1 MPNKN
6 VTGPLC
12 GLLALIFGFVSV
24 ASLLLGVRLAFW
36 ICLLL
41 CLTTLVV
48 FARLRFTEFVNF
60 FTSRQ
65 ARYGANVALSL
76 VGVIGIAVFVN
87 AIVAQR
93 FDKRADLT
101 REQLYTL
108 SEQTRKIL
116 KSLTIEIRVT
126 TFLSEN
132 IPTADRQ
139 RTKEMLELYQR
150 ETEFLTVF
158 HANPQ
163 IDIQLVEKYN
173 ILRDG
178 TIIFETKDNTPAKQ
192 GQIQQERREKVTTLE
207 EQKFT
212 SAILKLIR
220 NETKKIY
227 FLVGHEEHDV
237 DDFTPTGYSE
247 VKTELEN
254 QNYAAVSL
262 SLLTQPAVP
271 ADCEVL
277 VIAGPKNAL
286 TRHEIGLVSKYLHG
300 EGGHQNGKLL
310 LLLDPSIVAG
320 TPRVPKPLED
330 VNNGLVQ
337 LMKKWGIA
345 IGNDVVVDR
354 ANFLFELGP
363 TAPFPGFEPHN
374 ITRFAMQAL
383 IPFPVTRSVA
393 PREDRKTTLSVKP
406 LAKTISPTGVSW
418 GETQREADGTFNT
431 DSYTPG
437 VDTPGPVSIA
447 VAAEQKA
454 ETQLTK
460 TRIVVFGDS
469 DFATNYFFRQANR
482 DLFLA
487 TINWLTLEEDLI
499 AIRPIDLR
507 QQALRQ
513 MAVQD
518 MRLVQTTSVFLI
530 PLIVFIAGLV
540 VWWHR
545 REGGSA

>member
-1 MPNKN
+1 MPSKN

-24 ASLLLGVRLAFW
+24 ASLLLGAKLPFW

-41 CLTTLVV
+41 CLTALAV
-48 FARLRFTEFVNF
+48 FARLRFADFVNF
-60 FTSRQ
+60 FISRQ
-65 ARYGANVALSL
+65 ARYGANVALSI
-76 VGVIGIAVFVN
+76 VGVIGISVFVN

-93 FDKRADLT
+93 FNTRADLT
-101 REQLYTL
+101 TDRLYTL

-116 KSLTIEIRVT
+116 KALNIEIRVT
-126 TFLSEN
+126 TFLSDN
-132 IPTADRQ
+132 IPAVDRQ
-139 RTKEMLELYQR
+139 RAKETLELYQR

-178 TIIFETKDNTPAKQ
+178 TIIFES
-192 GQIQQERREKVTTLE
+192 QERREKVTTLE

-212 SAILKLIR
+212 SAILKLVR
-220 NETKKIY
+220 NETKRVY
-227 FLVGHEEHDV
+227 FLVGHEERSV
-237 DDFTPTGYSE
+237 DDFNNIGYSE

-254 QNYAAVSL
+254 QNYAAVSVL
-262 SLLTQPAVP
+262 LLTQPTVP

-286 TRHEIGLVSKYLHG
+286 TRHEIELVSKYLA
-300 EGGHQNGKLL
+300 QNGKLL
-310 LLLDPSIVAG
+310 LLLDPSVTSA
-320 TPRVPKPLED
+320 ED

-345 IGNDVVVDR
+345 IGNDLVIDR
-354 ANFLFELGP
+354 AKFVFELGP
-363 TAPFPGFEPHN
+363 TAPVPGFEPHD

-383 IPFPVTRSVA
+383 IPFPVTRSVT
-393 PREDRKTTLSVKP
+393 PREDRKAAISVKS

-418 GETQREADGTFNT
+418 GETQRETDGTFSV

-437 VDTPGPVSIA
+437 VDMPGPMSIA
-447 VAAEQKA
+447 VAAEQKNESRQTRTNA
-454 ETQLTK
+454 PDKNTEANSIGSP

-469 DFATNYFFRQANR
+469 DFATNAFFRQANR

-507 QQALRQ
+507 RQALRQ

-518 MRLVQTTSVFLI
+518 MRLVQITSVFLI